1 MSGRHEQRPTHR
13 FSGRVDAY
21 VRYRPGYPP
30 ALLDWLREE
39 IGLSPSWDVVDIGS
53 GTGLFASI
61 LLTNGNRVFGVEPN
75 DAMRAAA
82 EQAFAGN
89 LRFVSIRGTA
99 EATGLPDACVDLVSA
114 AQAFHWFEPTS
125 TRPEWKRVLRPDG
138 WVLIVFNSRR
148 IDASPLM
155 RSYDDFLSAHAI
167 DYRDVDH
174 RRVLGDRLRGF
185 LDDPME
191 WRHPFTV
198 HHDLAAVKGLSA
210 SSSYVPSP
218 DHPAHAAF
226 MAGLERLF
234 DAHAVDGRVEFL
246 YETEAYVGRLA

>member
-1 MSGRHEQRPTHR
+1 MNDRHEQRPTHR

-30 ALLDWLREE
+30 ALLDWLREK
-39 IGLSPSWDVVDIGS
+39 IGLAPSWDVADVGS
-53 GTGLFASI
+53 GTGLLASV
-61 LLTNGNRVFGVEPN
+61 LLANGNRVYGVEPN

-82 EQAFAGN
+82 ERALAGSPG
-89 LRFVSIRGTA
+89 FVSVRGTA

-114 AQAFHWFEPTS
+114 AQAFHWFEPAP
-125 TRPEWKRVLRPDG
+125 TRCEWKRILRPNG
-138 WVLIVFNSRR
+138 RALIVFNSRR
-148 IDASPLM
+148 IEASPFM
-155 RSYDDFLSAHAI
+155 RSYDDFLNAHAI

-174 RRVLGDRLRGF
+174 RRVLGERLRGF

-191 WRHPFTV
+191 WRHSFTV
-198 HHDLAAVKGLSA
+198 HHDFAAVKGLSA

-226 MAGLERLF
+226 MEGLEQLF
-234 DAHAVDGRVEFL
+234 EAHAIDGRVEFL
-246 YETEAYVGRLA
+246 YETEAYVGKL